1 MIHFYKPFLKI
12 LSLSLFSFILG
23 DIGAQTLNADSIP
36 EYRWVQLMLQPK
48 PNYYEVK
55 RAFDAHYHNNF
66 PKKGTGF
73 KSFKRWEQRVINH
86 LDDSGYVIWN
96 AQQINDFLIAH
107 SSPLP
112 NSTTN
117 PGFAP
122 NGNVTPA
129 TYCADWGRWAPV
141 GPSVHPYN
149 QTSQP
154 TGIGRINGIAFHPTD
169 SNTFFALA
177 PQGGVWKTKDYGNS
191 WSHLWTAGTNNSFV
205 TLGASSMVLSYN
217 NPDTLYIGTGDR
229 DAGDAPGYGVVFSS
243 NGGATFSLRNTG
255 MGNVT
260 VGKMRMHPKNSAI
273 LIAAT
278 NSGVFKSTNSGL
290 NWTRTSTNAN
300 YTDVE
305 FHPYNPNIV
314 YAASNGFLYKSNN
327 AGSSFSQVTT
337 GLPTSGVQRGE
348 IAVTKADRG
357 TVFFLTCVNSRFQGL
372 YVSRDSANSFTNSS
386 ATPANILGYSELGND
401 NSGQGWYDLDLTADP
416 LNKNTIYAFGVNI
429 WKSTNAGST
438 FTVCGHWV
446 GAGNADDVHAD
457 QHAGE
462 FNNSGRTIFSGN
474 DGGIYFSKNGG
485 KTWNN
490 ISSGIQ
496 NSQIYRLS
504 VAKSVPNM
512 SAQGYQDNGSAMH
525 QNDNF
530 FTYWGGDGMDC
541 AVDPTNDKYVFGSY
555 IMGAIYRQYDR
566 RLSKDIAANGL
577 NSVNEGGGW
586 LTPFVLQEGNP
597 NRMFAGYNNVW
608 RCDSVKSNG
617 TINFKRIS
625 TGFPGNIQN
634 IKNSA
639 ANKNIL
645 YVVRGDGK
653 LYRSDNAGT
662 ATTPTWTDLSG
673 TMPSGITLRAIEP
686 HPKDSNVIYI
696 AGNSILYKSTN
707 KGSSWTQIGNLGNAS
722 PVAGF
727 SYGTITTLK
736 YDSTGSYE
744 DIYIGT
750 DRGVYI
756 YLNSGAGTAAGITE
770 FISGFPM
777 WADVT
782 DLDIYYAPKNR
793 LKSTIFASTYG
804 RGVWRSNLA
813 DYGAFSSPKFK
824 TSFYA
829 FDSVFTV
836 GGKARLYEQV
846 EGSVTSLKWQITPRT
861 FSWVNNDS
869 TGKIIEA
876 KFNAPGIYTVTLTA
890 NSCGTSGSFTKKHW
904 IKVFANSAN
913 PTCISTTTPSSV
925 NYGMGIAKVS
935 LNDNSNETGLFFDDG
950 QNINVTKQKVFKIKP
965 SVLQSLKVTAGL
977 GYAEYARV
985 YIDYNNN
992 GKFENYKGEV
1002 LASVVANSVNDAVF
1016 NFTPPANLVKN
1027 QPILMR
1033 VMSDYYPLDTNACK
1047 TIGYGQSEDYS
1058 LVYEKVSPNLTAD
1071 KKTVCTKQNIVFSDS
1086 SEGLINQWDWNFG
1099 AGAIPQTA
1107 TGKGPHTVTYHSAG
1121 LKSIKLTVNGSTS
1134 DTILKKDFITVIQKP
1149 TLQVRSKSGSLEV
1162 CQGNAIT
1169 LAVKD
1174 SFNLP
1179 LSNKWYKAPLIFKGT
1194 DTTLLLN
1201 NLSYSDTGNYYS
1213 IAQYKGCS
1221 DTSLNLKV
1229 GIFAKPKVAF
1239 TINASQQ
1246 CVKGNDFKFTNTST
1260 IDFNLLSTYR
1270 WSILTTPLKSN
1281 SKDYAVKIPSYGNYS
1296 VKLIVGSDKS
1306 CFDSLSKPIQVW
1318 ANPKANWSFKDSA
1331 QCDKNNLFTAINST
1345 TIGSNETI
1353 FYTWKWAD
1361 ATSESGVTPK
1371 PHQFSNVG
1379 SFNNLLI
1386 AKTINNCA
1394 DTFAKIAIVYETYKP
1409 SFEVLNSMTQLAQ
1422 NSFCENEFMKI
1433 SNTSNPTDKG
1443 TYVYTLNGKPFN
1455 SKSTQLAFLN
1465 YGQKSISLVVN
1476 HLPEGC
1482 IDSSSQTIDIK
1493 SIPTAKFTLT
1503 PNPLCA
1509 VQQELLGQN
1518 GSTNPDL
1525 SPLTYTWQIEGI
1537 KSETSTNLKH
1547 IFASKGTYV
1556 VRLIANNKG
1565 CTDTL
1570 TNNTVTVIDPVSA
1583 AFNYRLSQT
1592 RNAPNQLQIELSA
1605 VDTTQ
1610 PDISYQWKFGDDQLS
1625 GKYPIQKINANST
1638 YTILLKVENA
1648 IGCMDTSTQIIK
1660 IENPFLMKQNNER
1673 NFNLFPNPTANTAA
1687 YSFSAKKGE
1696 RVKVK
1701 ITTVVGQQELY
1712 SRNWDIQEDGQY
1724 FETINLE
1731 NLHISAGTYP
1741 IQIECGS
1748 VTIWSKIIYLR

>member
-1 MIHFYKPFLKI
+1 MISIRKPSLKLLI
-12 LSLSLFSFILG
+12 LSLFSFIWG
-23 DIGAQTLNADSIP
+23 DIDAQTINSDSIP
-36 EYRWVQLMLQPK
+36 QYRWVQLMLQPK
-48 PNYYEVK
+48 PNYYDVK

-66 PKKGTGF
+66 PQKGTGF

-86 LDDSGYVIWN
+86 LDDSGYVVWN
-96 AQQINDFLIAH
+96 DQQIEDFLLSH
-107 SSPLP
+107 SSPL
-112 NSTTN
+112 TN
-117 PGFAP
+117 TNTNQGFSP
-122 NGNVTPA
+122 NGNTPPA
-129 TYCADWGRWAPV
+129 TYCADWGRWVPV

-149 QTSQP
+149 QTTQP
-154 TGIGRINGIAFHPTD
+154 TGIGRINGIVFHPTD
-169 SNTFFALA
+169 TNTFFALA
-177 PQGGVWKTKDYGNS
+177 PQGGVWKTKDYGNT

-205 TLGASSMVLSYN
+205 TLGTSSMALSYN

-243 NGGATFSLRNTG
+243 NGGTTFSLRNSG

-260 VGKMRMHPKNSAI
+260 VGKLRIHPKNSAI

-290 NWTRTSTNAN
+290 NWTRTSTTAN

-314 YAASNGFLYKSNN
+314 YAASNGFLYKSIN

-357 TVFFLTCVNSRFQGL
+357 TVFFLTCVNSKFQGL
-372 YVSRDSANSFTNSS
+372 YVSRDSANSFTNANSS
-386 ATPANILGYSELGND
+386 PANILGYSELGND
-401 NSGQGWYDLDLTADP
+401 ASGQGWYDLDLAADP

-446 GAGNADDVHAD
+446 GAGGADDVHAD

-462 FNNSGRTIFSGN
+462 FNNSGRTLFSGN

-504 VAKSVPNM
+504 VAKNTPNM

-541 AVDPTNDKYVFGSY
+541 AVDPTNEKYVFGSY
-555 IMGAIYRQYDR
+555 VMGAIYRQYDR

-597 NRMFAGYNNVW
+597 NRMFAGYVNVW

-617 TINFKRIS
+617 PINFKKIS
-625 TGFPGNIQN
+625 TGFTGNIQN

-653 LYRSDNAGT
+653 LFRSDNAGT
-662 ATTPTWTDLSG
+662 ASSPSWTDLSG
-673 TMPSGITLRAIEP
+673 TMPSGITLRAVEP
-686 HPKDSNVIYI
+686 HPKDSNVVYI
-696 AGNSILYKSTN
+696 AGNSILYKSSN
-707 KGSSWTQIGNLGNAS
+707 KGASWTQIGNLGNAS

-736 YDSTGSYE
+736 YDSTGTYE

-750 DRGVYI
+750 DRGVYV
-756 YLNSGAGTAAGITE
+756 YLNSSAGTSAGITE
-770 FISGFPM
+770 FCSGFPM

-793 LKSTIFASTYG
+793 LKSTLFASTYG

-836 GGKARLYEQV
+836 GGKVRLYEQV

-861 FSWVNNDS
+861 FSWINQDS
-869 TGKIIEA
+869 TSKVIEA

-904 IKVFANSAN
+904 IKVFNAPTN

-925 NYGMGIAKVS
+925 NYGMGVAKVS

-950 QNINVTKQKVFKIKP
+950 QNINFTKQKVFKIKP
-965 SVLQSLKVTAGL
+965 SIGQSLKVTAGL

-1002 LASVVANSVNDAVF
+1002 LANVVANSANDAVF

-1027 QPILMR
+1027 QAILMR
-1033 VMSDYYPLDTNACK
+1033 VISDYGTLDTNACK
-1047 TIGYGQSEDYS
+1047 NIGYGQSEDYS
-1058 LVYEKVSPNLTAD
+1058 LVYEKVSPNLTSD
-1071 KKTVCTKQNIVFSDS
+1071 KKSACTNQTIVFSDS

-1099 AGAIPQTA
+1099 AGAIPQIA

-1121 LKSIKLTVNGSTS
+1121 LKSIKLTVNGSKT
-1134 DTILKKDFITVIQKP
+1134 DTILRKDYINIIQKP
-1149 TLQVRSKSGSLEV
+1149 TLQIRVKSGANEV
-1162 CQGNAIT
+1162 CDGQSIT
-1169 LAVKD
+1169 LAAKD

-1179 LSNKWYKAPLIFKGT
+1179 LSYKWYKTPLSLKGI
-1194 DTTLLLN
+1194 DSTLSMN
-1201 NLSYSDTGNYYS
+1201 KMGYADTGFYY
-1213 IAQYKGCS
+1213 AMGQYKGCS
-1221 DTSLNLKV
+1221 DTSLRIKIGV
-1229 GIFAKPKVAF
+1229 FAKPKVTF
-1239 TINASQQ
+1239 TTNSVNQ
-1246 CVKGNDFKFTNTST
+1246 CVKGNEFKFTNTSS
-1260 IDFNLLSTYR
+1260 IDYNALNSFR
-1270 WSILTTPLKSN
+1270 WSILSTTFNSN
-1281 SKDYAVKIPSYGNYS
+1281 AKDYSVKVSNYGSYS
-1296 VKLIVGSDKS
+1296 VKLIVGSDKL
-1306 CFDSLSKPIQVW
+1306 CFDSTTQKIEVW
-1318 ANPKANWSFKDSA
+1318 ANPKANWNFVDSA
-1331 QCDKNNLFTAINST
+1331 QCDKSNSFVATNKT
-1345 TIGSNETI
+1345 TIETNENI

-1361 ATSESGVTPK
+1361 ASTEAGGTPK
-1371 PHQFSNVG
+1371 PHYFSTIGNHV
-1379 SFNNLLI
+1379 NLLI
-1386 AKTINNCA
+1386 AKTINNCS
-1394 DTFAKIAIVYETYKP
+1394 DTFAKIAIVYETFKP
-1409 SFEVLNSMTQLAQ
+1409 SFVTLNSKTQTAQ
-1422 NSFCENEFMKI
+1422 SSFCENEFIKV
-1433 SNTSNPTDKG
+1433 SNTSAPTDKG
-1443 TYVYTLNGKPFN
+1443 TYSYTLNSKPFN
-1455 SKSTQLAFLN
+1455 SPTTQIAFLN
-1465 YGQKSISLVVN
+1465 YGQQSMSLVVN

-1482 IDSSSQTIDIK
+1482 IDSSKQTVEIK
-1493 SIPTAKFTLT
+1493 SIPEAKFNLT

-1509 VQQELLGQN
+1509 VQQELFGQN
-1518 GSTNPDL
+1518 LSSNRDL
-1525 SPLTYTWQIEGI
+1525 SKLNYTWEIVGI
-1537 KSETSTNLKH
+1537 QSDTSAQLKH
-1547 IFASKGTYV
+1547 TFLTKGKHV
-1556 VRLIANNKG
+1556 VTLIADNRG
-1565 CTDTL
+1565 CTDTFSI
-1570 TNNTVTVIDPVSA
+1570 NNLIVVDKVNANFTYSISKTQI
-1583 AFNYRLSQT
+1583 
-1592 RNAPNQLQIELSA
+1592 APNQMQIELIA
-1605 VDTTQ
+1605 LDTLESNYTYTWS
-1610 PDISYQWKFGDDQLS
+1610 IGNDQVS
-1625 GKYPIQKINANST
+1625 GKKAIQKLKTNGLYNIQ
-1638 YTILLKVENA
+1638 LKVENT
-1648 IGCMDTSTQIIK
+1648 IGCTDTSSQMVHLET
-1660 IENPFLMKQNNER
+1660 PFLLKQENEL
-1673 NFNLFPNPTANTAA
+1673 NFNLFPNPTSNNTA
-1687 YSFSAKKGE
+1687 YTFSAKQGDH
-1696 RVKVK
+1696 VKVK
-1701 ITTVVGQQELY
+1701 LTTIVGQQELY

-1724 FETINLE
+1724 FETINLDA
-1731 NLHISAGTYP
+1731 LHISAGTYP

-1748 VTIWSKIIYLR
+1748 KIVWAKIIYLR